1 MSSWLRYIMM
11 GLLTLTLSVSLMA
24 QQQTVPPQKGNAA
37 APAAS
42 AAPAEDP
49 AELSAEEK
57 ALKLEIESRLSQF
70 SDDFQQLQMVGSMSL
85 DPDAKLGI
93 NKNFVSVLE
102 GRMNTYNQRYNSLDV
117 MWTTYTQAQQMD
129 IANDEE
135 WTTYTQAQQMDI
147 ANDEDLM
154 TMVANIE
161 AKKQSVKDTLDA
173 KTEMVKAISDFV
185 EADQFIMSQVNVY
198 KKLYKRAFKL
208 SLLKKLAP
216 QLEKAK
222 AREQLV
228 FEKLQASYNSA
239 KAATELVP
247 SLQPRMNVLD
257 EQFVVMKSVSEK
269 VQALEYKP
277 LFQRVK
283 DYIMGLAA
291 VAIILLFVSMMLTK
305 YKAYKDKVANLKKV
319 NEMMNKQGKDN
330 QYPMI

>member
-37 APAAS
+37 APAA
-42 AAPAEDP
+42 PAEDP
-49 AELSAEEK
+49 AEMSAEEK
-57 ALKLEIESRLSQF
+57 VLKLEIESRLSQF

-129 IANDEE
+129 IANDE
-135 WTTYTQAQQMDI
+135 
-147 ANDEDLM
+147 DLM
-154 TMVANIE
+154 AMVANIE
-161 AKKQSVKDTLDA
+161 ALKKSVKDTLDA
-173 KTEMVKAISDFV
+173 KAGMVKAVSDFV
-185 EADQFIMSQVNVY
+185 QADQFIMSQVNVY

-208 SLLKKLAP
+208 SLLQKLAP

-291 VAIILLFVSMMLTK
+291 VAIILLFISMMITK

-319 NEMMNKQGKDN
+319 NEIMNKQGKDT

>member
-1 MSSWLRYIMM
+1 MSSWLRYIAM

-24 QQQTVPPQKGNAA
+24 QQQAVPPQKGNAA
-37 APAAS
+37 ATTP
-42 AAPAEDP
+42 EENP
-49 AELSAEEK
+49 AELSAAEQ
-57 ALKLEIESRLSQF
+57 ALILEIKSRLSQF
-70 SDDFQQLQMVGSMSL
+70 SDDFQQLQMAGSMSL

-117 MWTTYTQAQQMD
+117 M
-129 IANDEE
+129 

>member
-1 MSSWLRYIMM
+1 
-11 GLLTLTLSVSLMA
+11 MA

-93 NKNFVSVLE
+93 NKNFVSALE

-129 IANDEE
+129 IANDE
-135 WTTYTQAQQMDI
+135 
-147 ANDEDLM
+147 DLM
-154 TMVANIE
+154 AMVANIE
-161 AKKQSVKDTLDA
+161 ALKKSVKDTLDA
-173 KTEMVKAISDFV
+173 KAGMVKAVSDFV
-185 EADQFIMSQVNVY
+185 QADQFIMSQVNVY

>member
-1 MSSWLRYIMM
+1 MSSWLRYIAM

-24 QQQTVPPQKGNAA
+24 RQQAVPPQKGNAA
-37 APAAS
+37 ATTP
-42 AAPAEDP
+42 EENP
-49 AELSAEEK
+49 AELSAAEQ
-57 ALKLEIESRLSQF
+57 ALILEIKSRLSQF
-70 SDDFQQLQMVGSMSL
+70 SDDFQQLQMAGSMSL

-93 NKNFVSVLE
+93 NKNFVSALE

-117 MWTTYTQAQQMD
+117 M
-129 IANDEE
+129 

-319 NEMMNKQGKDN
+319 NEIMNKQGKDT

>member
-1 MSSWLRYIMM
+1 MSSWLRYIAM

-24 QQQTVPPQKGNAA
+24 QQQAVPPQKGNAA
-37 APAAS
+37 ATTP
-42 AAPAEDP
+42 EENP
-49 AELSAEEK
+49 AELSAAEQ
-57 ALKLEIESRLSQF
+57 ALILEIKSRLSQF
-70 SDDFQQLQMVGSMSL
+70 SDDFQQLQMAGSMSL

-93 NKNFVSVLE
+93 NKNFVSALE

-117 MWTTYTQAQQMD
+117 M
-129 IANDEE
+129 

-185 EADQFIMSQVNVY
+185 EADQFIMSQVSVY
-198 KKLYKRAFKL
+198 KKLYKRDFKL

-319 NEMMNKQGKDN
+319 NEIMNKQGKDT

>member
-129 IANDEE
+129 IANDE
-135 WTTYTQAQQMDI
+135 
-147 ANDEDLM
+147 DLM
-154 TMVANIE
+154 AMVANIE
-161 AKKQSVKDTLDA
+161 ALKKSVKDTLDA
-173 KTEMVKAISDFV
+173 KAGMVKAVSDFV
-185 EADQFIMSQVNVY
+185 QADQFIMSQVNVY

-319 NEMMNKQGKDN
+319 NEIMNKQGKDT

>member
-1 MSSWLRYIMM
+1 MSSWLRYIAM

-37 APAAS
+37 ATTP
-42 AAPAEDP
+42 EENP
-49 AELSAEEK
+49 AELSAAEQ
-57 ALKLEIESRLSQF
+57 ALILEIKSRLSQF
-70 SDDFQQLQMVGSMSL
+70 SDDFQQLQMAENMSL
-85 DPDAKLGI
+85 DPDSKLDV

-102 GRMNTYNQRYNSLDV
+102 GRIKTYNQRYNSLDV
-117 MWTTYTQAQQMD
+117 M
-129 IANDEE
+129 

-291 VAIILLFVSMMLTK
+291 VAIILLFVSMMITK

-319 NEMMNKQGKDN
+319 NEIMNKQGKDT

>member
-1 MSSWLRYIMM
+1 MSNWLRYIVM
-11 GLLTLTLSVSLMA
+11 GLLTLTLSISLMA
-24 QQQTVPPQKGNAA
+24 QEQAVPLKNENTAAA
-37 APAAS
+37 APAET
-42 AAPAEDP
+42 PE
-49 AELSAEEK
+49 EQSAEEQ
-57 ALKLEIESRLSQF
+57 ALKLEIEARLSQF
-70 SDDFQQLQMVGSMSL
+70 SDDFLQLQLVGSMAL
-85 DPDAKLGI
+85 TPDAKLGI
-93 NKNFVSVLE
+93 NKNFVSVLK

-129 IANDEE
+129 IAND
-135 WTTYTQAQQMDI
+135 D
-147 ANDEDLM
+147 DLM

-161 AKKQSVKDTLDA
+161 ALKQSVKDTLDA
-173 KTEMVKAISDFV
+173 KAEMVKAISDFAA
-185 EADQFIMSQVNVY
+185 ADQFIISQVAVY

-228 FEKLQASYNSA
+228 FEKLQASYDSA
-239 KAATELVP
+239 KAAAELVP
-247 SLQPRMNVLD
+247 SLQPRMKVLE

-291 VAIILLFVSMMLTK
+291 VSIILLFFSMMIAK
-305 YKAYKDKVANLKKV
+305 YKAYKGKLANMKKV
-319 NEMMNKQGKDN
+319 TEMMNKQGKDT

>member
-1 MSSWLRYIMM
+1 M
-11 GLLTLTLSVSLMA
+11 
-24 QQQTVPPQKGNAA
+24 
-37 APAAS
+37 
-42 AAPAEDP
+42 
-49 AELSAEEK
+49 
-57 ALKLEIESRLSQF
+57 
-70 SDDFQQLQMVGSMSL
+70 
-85 DPDAKLGI
+85 
-93 NKNFVSVLE
+93 
-102 GRMNTYNQRYNSLDV
+102 
-117 MWTTYTQAQQMD
+117 
-129 IANDEE
+129 

-319 NEMMNKQGKDN
+319 NEIMNKQGKDT

>member
-129 IANDEE
+129 IANDE
-135 WTTYTQAQQMDI
+135 
-147 ANDEDLM
+147 DLM
-154 TMVANIE
+154 AMVANIE
-161 AKKQSVKDTLDA
+161 ALKKSVKDTLDA
-173 KTEMVKAISDFV
+173 KAGMVKAVSDFV
-185 EADQFIMSQVNVY
+185 KADQFIMSQVNVY

-228 FEKLQASYNSA
+228 FEKLQASYDSA
-239 KAATELVP
+239 KAAAELVP
-247 SLQPRMNVLD
+247 SLQPRMKVLE

-291 VAIILLFVSMMLTK
+291 VSIILLFFSMMIAK
-305 YKAYKDKVANLKKV
+305 YKAYKGKLANMKKV
-319 NEMMNKQGKDN
+319 NEMMNKQGKDT

>member
-1 MSSWLRYIMM
+1 MSSWLRYIAL

-24 QQQTVPPQKGNAA
+24 QQQAVPPQKGNAA
-37 APAAS
+37 ATTP
-42 AAPAEDP
+42 EENP
-49 AELSAEEK
+49 AELSAAEQ
-57 ALKLEIESRLSQF
+57 ALILEIKSRLSQF
-70 SDDFQQLQMVGSMSL
+70 SDDFQQLQMAENMSL
-85 DPDAKLGI
+85 DPDSKLDV

-102 GRMNTYNQRYNSLDV
+102 GRIKTYNQRYNSLDV
-117 MWTTYTQAQQMD
+117 M
-129 IANDEE
+129 

-291 VAIILLFVSMMLTK
+291 VAIILLFVSMMITK

-319 NEMMNKQGKDN
+319 NEMMNKQGKDT

>member
-1 MSSWLRYIMM
+1 MM

-24 QQQTVPPQKGNAA
+24 QQQAVPPQKGNAA
-37 APAAS
+37 ATTP
-42 AAPAEDP
+42 EENP
-49 AELSAEEK
+49 AELSAAEQ
-57 ALKLEIESRLSQF
+57 ALILEIKSRLSQF
-70 SDDFQQLQMVGSMSL
+70 SDDFQQLQMAENMSL
-85 DPDAKLGI
+85 DPDTKLDV

-102 GRMNTYNQRYNSLDV
+102 GRIKTYNQRYNSLDV
-117 MWTTYTQAQQMD
+117 M
-129 IANDEE
+129 

-291 VAIILLFVSMMLTK
+291 VAIILLFVSMMITK

-319 NEMMNKQGKDN
+319 NEIMNKQGKDT

>member
-24 QQQTVPPQKGNAA
+24 QQQAVPPQKGNAA
-37 APAAS
+37 ATTP
-42 AAPAEDP
+42 EENP
-49 AELSAEEK
+49 AELSAAEQ
-57 ALKLEIESRLSQF
+57 ALILEIKSRLSQF

-129 IANDEE
+129 IANDE
-135 WTTYTQAQQMDI
+135 
-147 ANDEDLM
+147 DLM
-154 TMVANIE
+154 AMVANIE
-161 AKKQSVKDTLDA
+161 ALKKSVKDTLDA
-173 KTEMVKAISDFV
+173 KAGMVKAVSDFV
-185 EADQFIMSQVNVY
+185 QADQFIMSQVNVY
-198 KKLYKRAFKL
+198 KKLYERAFKL

>member
-1 MSSWLRYIMM
+1 MSSWLRYIAM

-24 QQQTVPPQKGNAA
+24 QQQAVPPQKGNAA
-37 APAAS
+37 ATTP
-42 AAPAEDP
+42 EENP
-49 AELSAEEK
+49 AELSAAEQ
-57 ALKLEIESRLSQF
+57 ALILEIKSRLSQF
-70 SDDFQQLQMVGSMSL
+70 SDDFQQLQMAGSMSL
-85 DPDAKLGI
+85 DPDTKLDV
-93 NKNFVSVLE
+93 NKNFVSALE

-129 IANDEE
+129 IANDE
-135 WTTYTQAQQMDI
+135 
-147 ANDEDLM
+147 DLM
-154 TMVANIE
+154 AMVANIE
-161 AKKQSVKDTLDA
+161 ALKKSVKDTLDA

-319 NEMMNKQGKDN
+319 NEIMNKQGKDT

>member
-1 MSSWLRYIMM
+1 MM

-24 QQQTVPPQKGNAA
+24 QEQAVPLKNGNAA
-37 APAAS
+37 A
-42 AAPAEDP
+42 AAPAESP
-49 AELSAEEK
+49 EQLSAEEQ

-85 DPDAKLGI
+85 VPDAKMGI
-93 NKNFVSVLE
+93 TKNFVSVLE
-102 GRMNTYNQRYNSLDV
+102 ERMKTYNQRYNSLDV

-129 IANDEE
+129 IAND
-135 WTTYTQAQQMDI
+135 D
-147 ANDEDLM
+147 DLM

-161 AKKQSVKDTLDA
+161 ALKQSVKDTLDA
-173 KTEMVKAISDFV
+173 KGEMVKAISDFAA
-185 EADQFIMSQVNVY
+185 ADQFIISQVAVY
-198 KKLYKRAFKL
+198 KKLYKRAFNL

-228 FEKLQASYNSA
+228 FEKLQSSYDSA
-239 KAATELVP
+239 KA
-247 SLQPRMNVLD
+247 MKVLE

-291 VAIILLFVSMMLTK
+291 VSIILLFISMMISK
-305 YKAYKDKVANLKKV
+305 YKAYKSKLDNLKKM
-319 NEMMNKQGKDN
+319 NEMMNKQGKGT
-330 QYPMI
+330 QYPTI

>member
-1 MSSWLRYIMM
+1 MSSWLRYIAM

-24 QQQTVPPQKGNAA
+24 QQQAVPPQKGNAA
-37 APAAS
+37 ATTP
-42 AAPAEDP
+42 EENP
-49 AELSAEEK
+49 AELSAAEQ
-57 ALKLEIESRLSQF
+57 ALILEIKSRLSQF
-70 SDDFQQLQMVGSMSL
+70 SDDFQQLQMAGSMSL
-85 DPDAKLGI
+85 DPDTKLDV
-93 NKNFVSVLE
+93 NKNFVSALE

-117 MWTTYTQAQQMD
+117 M
-129 IANDEE
+129 

>member
-1 MSSWLRYIMM
+1 MSNWLRYIVM
-11 GLLTLTLSVSLMA
+11 GLLTLTLSISLMA
-24 QQQTVPPQKGNAA
+24 QEQTVPLKNENTAAA
-37 APAAS
+37 APAET
-42 AAPAEDP
+42 PE
-49 AELSAEEK
+49 EQSAEEQ
-57 ALKLEIESRLSQF
+57 ALKLEIEARLSQF
-70 SDDFQQLQMVGSMSL
+70 SDDFLQLQLVGSMAL
-85 DPDAKLGI
+85 TPDAKLGI

-129 IANDEE
+129 IAND
-135 WTTYTQAQQMDI
+135 D
-147 ANDEDLM
+147 DLM

-161 AKKQSVKDTLDA
+161 ALKQSVKDTLDA
-173 KTEMVKAISDFV
+173 KAEMVKAISDFAA
-185 EADQFIMSQVNVY
+185 ADQFIITQVAVY

-228 FEKLQASYNSA
+228 FEKLQASYDSA
-239 KAATELVP
+239 KAAAELVP
-247 SLQPRMNVLD
+247 SLQPRMKVLE

-291 VAIILLFVSMMLTK
+291 VSIILLFFSMMIAK
-305 YKAYKDKVANLKKV
+305 YKAYKGKLANMKKV
-319 NEMMNKQGKDN
+319 TEMMNKQGKDT

>member
-129 IANDEE
+129 IANDE
-135 WTTYTQAQQMDI
+135 
-147 ANDEDLM
+147 DLM
-154 TMVANIE
+154 AMVANIE
-161 AKKQSVKDTLDA
+161 ALKKSVKDTLDA
-173 KTEMVKAISDFV
+173 KAGMVKAVSDFV
-185 EADQFIMSQVNVY
+185 KADQFIMSQVNVY

-319 NEMMNKQGKDN
+319 NEIMNKQGKDT

>member
-24 QQQTVPPQKGNAA
+24 QQQAVPPQKGNAA
-37 APAAS
+37 ATTP
-42 AAPAEDP
+42 EENP
-49 AELSAEEK
+49 AELSAAEQ
-57 ALKLEIESRLSQF
+57 ALILEIKSRLSQF
-70 SDDFQQLQMVGSMSL
+70 SDDFQQLQMAGSMSL
-85 DPDAKLGI
+85 DPDTKLDV
-93 NKNFVSVLE
+93 NKNFVSALE

-117 MWTTYTQAQQMD
+117 M
-129 IANDEE
+129 

>member
-1 MSSWLRYIMM
+1 MSSWLRYIAM

-24 QQQTVPPQKGNAA
+24 QQQAVPPQKGNAA
-37 APAAS
+37 ATTP
-42 AAPAEDP
+42 EENP
-49 AELSAEEK
+49 AELSAAEQ
-57 ALKLEIESRLSQF
+57 ALILEIKSRLSQF
-70 SDDFQQLQMVGSMSL
+70 SDDFQQLQMAGSMSL

-93 NKNFVSVLE
+93 NKNFVSALE

-117 MWTTYTQAQQMD
+117 M
-129 IANDEE
+129 

-208 SLLKKLAP
+208 SLLKKLSP

-319 NEMMNKQGKDN
+319 NEIMNKQGKDT

>member
-1 MSSWLRYIMM
+1 MSSWLRYIAM

-24 QQQTVPPQKGNAA
+24 QQQAVPPQKGNAA
-37 APAAS
+37 ATTP
-42 AAPAEDP
+42 EENP
-49 AELSAEEK
+49 AELSAAEQ
-57 ALKLEIESRLSQF
+57 ALILEIKSRLSQF
-70 SDDFQQLQMVGSMSL
+70 SDDFQQLQMAGSMSL

-93 NKNFVSVLE
+93 NKNFVSALE

-117 MWTTYTQAQQMD
+117 M
-129 IANDEE
+129 

-291 VAIILLFVSMMLTK
+291 VAIILLFVSMMITK

-319 NEMMNKQGKDN
+319 NEIMNKQGKDT

>member
-1 MSSWLRYIMM
+1 MASIYHDGSVDLNA
-11 GLLTLTLSVSLMA
+11 VSLSD
-24 QQQTVPPQKGNAA
+24 G
-37 APAAS
+37 
-42 AAPAEDP
+42 
-49 AELSAEEK
+49 SAEEK

-70 SDDFQQLQMVGSMSL
+70 SDDFQQLQMAGSMSL

-93 NKNFVSVLE
+93 NKNFVSALE

-117 MWTTYTQAQQMD
+117 M
-129 IANDEE
+129 

-319 NEMMNKQGKDN
+319 NEIMNKQGKDT

>member
-1 MSSWLRYIMM
+1 MM

-49 AELSAEEK
+49 AEMSAEEK

-129 IANDEE
+129 IANDE
-135 WTTYTQAQQMDI
+135 
-147 ANDEDLM
+147 DLM
-154 TMVANIE
+154 AMVANIE
-161 AKKQSVKDTLDA
+161 ALKKSVKDTLDA
-173 KTEMVKAISDFV
+173 KAGMVKAVSDFV
-185 EADQFIMSQVNVY
+185 QADQFIMSQVNVY
-198 KKLYKRAFKL
+198 KKLYERAFKL

>member
-24 QQQTVPPQKGNAA
+24 QQQAVPPQKGNAA
-37 APAAS
+37 ATTP
-42 AAPAEDP
+42 EENP
-49 AELSAEEK
+49 AELSAAEQ
-57 ALKLEIESRLSQF
+57 ALILEIKSRLSQF
-70 SDDFQQLQMVGSMSL
+70 SDDFQQLQMAGSMSL

-93 NKNFVSVLE
+93 NKNFVSALE

-117 MWTTYTQAQQMD
+117 M
-129 IANDEE
+129 

-291 VAIILLFVSMMLTK
+291 VSIILLFFSMMIAK
-305 YKAYKDKVANLKKV
+305 YKAYKGKLANMKKV
-319 NEMMNKQGKDN
+319 NEMMNKQGKDT

>member
-24 QQQTVPPQKGNAA
+24 QQQAVPPQKGNAA
-37 APAAS
+37 ATTP
-42 AAPAEDP
+42 EENP
-49 AELSAEEK
+49 AELSAAEQ
-57 ALKLEIESRLSQF
+57 ALILEIKSRLSQF
-70 SDDFQQLQMVGSMSL
+70 SDDFQQLQMAGSMSL

-93 NKNFVSVLE
+93 NKNFVSALE

-117 MWTTYTQAQQMD
+117 M
-129 IANDEE
+129 

-291 VAIILLFVSMMLTK
+291 VAIILLFISMMITK

-319 NEMMNKQGKDN
+319 NEIMNKQGKDT

>member
-24 QQQTVPPQKGNAA
+24 QQQAVPPQKGNAA
-37 APAAS
+37 ATTP
-42 AAPAEDP
+42 EENP
-49 AELSAEEK
+49 AELSAAEQ
-57 ALKLEIESRLSQF
+57 ALILEIKSRLSQF

-93 NKNFVSVLE
+93 NKNFVSALE

-117 MWTTYTQAQQMD
+117 M
-129 IANDEE
+129 

-319 NEMMNKQGKDN
+319 NEIMNKQGKDT

>member
-1 MSSWLRYIMM
+1 MSSWLRYIAM

-24 QQQTVPPQKGNAA
+24 QQQAVPPQKGNAA
-37 APAAS
+37 ATTP
-42 AAPAEDP
+42 EENP
-49 AELSAEEK
+49 AELSAAEQ
-57 ALKLEIESRLSQF
+57 ALILEIKSRLSQF
-70 SDDFQQLQMVGSMSL
+70 SDDFQQLQMAGSMSL

-93 NKNFVSVLE
+93 NKNFVSALE

-117 MWTTYTQAQQMD
+117 M
-129 IANDEE
+129 

-319 NEMMNKQGKDN
+319 NEIMNKQGKDT

>member
-1 MSSWLRYIMM
+1 MM

-24 QQQTVPPQKGNAA
+24 QQQAVPPQKGNAA
-37 APAAS
+37 ATTP
-42 AAPAEDP
+42 EENP
-49 AELSAEEK
+49 AELSAAEQ
-57 ALKLEIESRLSQF
+57 ALILEIKSRLSQF
-70 SDDFQQLQMVGSMSL
+70 SDDFQQLQMAENMSL
-85 DPDAKLGI
+85 DPDTKLDV

-102 GRMNTYNQRYNSLDV
+102 GRIKTYNQRYNSLDV
-117 MWTTYTQAQQMD
+117 M
-129 IANDEE
+129 

-291 VAIILLFVSMMLTK
+291 VAIILLFVSMMITK

-319 NEMMNKQGKDN
+319 NEMMNKQGKDT

>member
-129 IANDEE
+129 IANDE
-135 WTTYTQAQQMDI
+135 
-147 ANDEDLM
+147 DLM

-173 KTEMVKAISDFV
+173 KAGMVKAVSDFV
-185 EADQFIMSQVNVY
+185 QADQFIMSQVNVY